1 VTVEHDQTRITVLAI
16 APQDAVIDRLR
27 AFEIACGRKSGLRL
41 VREDGVVA
49 VSIDPSRIER
59 LGPVVEAA
67 AVIAGVRLLLRHPLG
82 DVDVPLGGELN
93 SRPSGLW
100 AAIGDAIDEDA
111 IERSRRAA
119 SDGDPF
125 RHVRV
130 DMVQGVATAADARPP
145 RVEPIGGP
153 ADDLGSEKFDDVDYH
168 QGAAEAAG
176 QPIEQAFTHIGLF
189 LAWAIRHDLHD
200 PAFFPA
206 DHVGRIKAG
215 AWTGSDI
222 ADDVDGKLV
231 SDVFTAEG
239 AEFASAQYG
248 EYLEAYGNTFAD
260 MPDYGVTDDAS
271 SASRIEPILDELYR
285 AWIAAGKPPPEPSA
299 VTDLEATEPSRI
311 PDIPWDEIPA
321 GRSVAMSSDGSWELV
336 EETRPHEAPEVEK
349 LVPADLLGE
358 TLDLM
363 SSWASHWGSSLLNR
377 ALRDLHVRPKDA
389 SVATA
394 LGGSGERTLAISIYR
409 VPGID
414 ADRLFE
420 RFGSVIVRPG
430 RGRWHDRAVD
440 GRRVSWAD
448 GEWAPGVGG
457 VAVAYW
463 TRDGYVFHA
472 AGRPEDVE
480 LAVRRVGESLDA

>member
-1 VTVEHDQTRITVLAI
+1 VEVDQTRISLLAI
-16 APQDAVIDRLR
+16 APPDAVIDRLR
-27 AFEIACGRKSGLRL
+27 AFELACGRKSGLRL

-49 VSIDPSRIER
+49 VSIDPSMIER
-59 LGPVVEAA
+59 LGPLVEAA
-67 AVIAGVRLLLRHPLG
+67 AVIARVRLLLRHPLG
-82 DVDVPLGGELN
+82 DVDVPVGGEII

-111 IERSRRAA
+111 VERSRGQAP
-119 SDGDPF
+119 DGDPF

-130 DMVQGVATAADARPP
+130 DLIQGVATAVDARPP

-153 ADDLGSEKFDDVDYH
+153 ADDFGSEKFDDVDYH
-168 QGAAEAAG
+168 QEAAVAAG
-176 QPIEQAFTHIGLF
+176 QPMAHAFTHMGLF
-189 LAWAIRHDLHD
+189 LAWAIRHNLHD
-200 PAFFPA
+200 PGFFPV
-206 DHVGRIKAG
+206 DHVDRIKAKT
-215 AWTGSDI
+215 WTGSDI

-231 SDVFTAEG
+231 SDMFTAEG

-248 EYLEAYGNTFAD
+248 EYLEAYGNTFPD

-299 VTDLEATEPSRI
+299 VTDLEATELSQI
-311 PDIPWDEIPA
+311 AGIPWEIPA
-321 GRSVAMSSDGSWELV
+321 GHSVAVSSDGSWELV

-349 LVPADLLGE
+349 LVPADLLDE
-358 TLDLM
+358 SLDVV
-363 SSWASHWGSSLLNR
+363 SSSASHWGSSLLNR
-377 ALRDLHVRPKDA
+377 ALRDLHVRPRDA

-414 ADRLFE
+414 ADTLLE
-420 RFGSVIVRPG
+420 RFVSVIVRPG
-430 RGRWHDRAVD
+430 RAKWQDRAVD
-440 GRRVSWAD
+440 GRRVSWAE
-448 GEWAPGVGG
+448 GKWAPGEGD